1 MILSQKDSE
10 EVAHILL
17 DINAIKLQPNN
28 LFTWSS
34 GQKAPIY
41 CDNRLLLSYVKE
53 REKIKQLFCKH
64 ITQNFQS
71 ADCIAGVATGAIAHG
86 MMVASKLKLPFIFV
100 RDKVKELGRQ
110 NKIEG
115 DIKKDHNIVVIED
128 LISTGK
134 SSEKAIQAI
143 RSYGANVLGLISIF
157 SYNISQVNS
166 ISTRHMSLCNYDT
179 LIKVALDKN
188 IISNNEIKI
197 LSNWHKNNSLG

>member
-1 MILSQKDSE
+1 MILSKKDSE

-17 DINAIKLQPNN
+17 DINAVKLQPNN

-53 REKIKQLFCKH
+53 REKIKQLFCKN
-64 ITQNFQS
+64 ITQEFQS
-71 ADCIAGVATGAIAHG
+71 VDCIAGVATGAIAHG
-86 MMVASKLKLPFIFV
+86 MMVASNLKLPFIYV
-100 RDKVKELGRQ
+100 RDKAKGHGRQ

-115 DIKKDHNIVVIED
+115 HIKKESNIVVIED

-143 RSYGANVLGLISIF
+143 RNYGANVLGLVSIF
-157 SYNISQVNS
+157 TYELCKDNNISTS
-166 ISTRHMSLCNYDT
+166 HMSLCLS
-179 LIKVALDKN
+179 LIH
-188 IISNNEIKI
+188 I
-197 LSNWHKNNSLG
+197 